1 MVSYKKNYLVSIFLT
16 VILSLV
22 YAVLLKVLEQLG
34 IREHID
40 ILSYCFIFIVGLI
53 SPLTFFLN
61 GKFQASLEPTRPE
74 INPNDG
80 LQNQLSKELKQKASY
95 AVSNN
100 PNTKAREAKILSNN
114 EKANEELQNEETI
127 TLYIANIP
135 FKYSETQLTNLL
147 NQFNG
152 NIHFINLLRDKKTR
166 RKKGIAFIKISKEAG
181 EKAIESLNGTS
192 IDGRQIVVK
201 IANERNI
208 QPE

>member
-53 SPLTFFLN
+53 SPLTFLLN

-135 FKYSETQLTNLL
+135 FKYTETQLTNLL

-181 EKAIESLNGTS
+181 EKAIEALNGTS

-201 IANERNI
+201 IANERNF

>member
-40 ILSYCFIFIVGLI
+40 VLSYCFIFIVGLI
-53 SPLTFFLN
+53 SPLTFLLN

-135 FKYSETQLTNLL
+135 FKYSDTQLTNLL

>member
-53 SPLTFFLN
+53 SPLTFLLN

-114 EKANEELQNEETI
+114 KKANEELQNEETI

-192 IDGRQIVVK
+192 IDGRQIIVK

>member
-53 SPLTFFLN
+53 SPLTFLLN

>member
-40 ILSYCFIFIVGLI
+40 ILSYSFIFIVGLI
-53 SPLTFFLN
+53 SPLTFLLN

>member
-1 MVSYKKNYLVSIFLT
+1 MLL
-16 VILSLV
+16 
-22 YAVLLKVLEQLG
+22 AVLT
-34 IREHID
+34 
-40 ILSYCFIFIVGLI
+40 SI
-53 SPLTFFLN
+53 SPL
-61 GKFQASLEPTRPE
+61 A
-74 INPNDG
+74 
-80 LQNQLSKELKQKASY
+80 
-95 AVSNN
+95 
-100 PNTKAREAKILSNN
+100 
-114 EKANEELQNEETI
+114 
-127 TLYIANIP
+127 
-135 FKYSETQLTNLL
+135 TQLTNLL

>member
-1 MVSYKKNYLVSIFLT
+1 MVSYKKNYLISIFLT

-53 SPLTFFLN
+53 SPLTFLLN